1 MFLFNCKINVYSI
14 LMMMINN
21 LVLRVLKLLFE
32 ISAQSFLLLIYDV
45 SNTIMDFS

>member
-1 MFLFNCKINVYSI
+1 MFLFKCKINVYSI
-14 LMMMINN
+14 LIMMINN

-32 ISAQSFLLLIYDV
+32 ISAQSFLLLSYV